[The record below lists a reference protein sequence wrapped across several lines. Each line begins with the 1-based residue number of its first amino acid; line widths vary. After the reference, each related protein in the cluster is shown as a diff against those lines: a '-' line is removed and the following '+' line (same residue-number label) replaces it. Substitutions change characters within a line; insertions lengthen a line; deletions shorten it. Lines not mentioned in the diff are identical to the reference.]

1 MFLILRGWKLVNLNL
16 NRTLKNIES
25 LICNEEK
32 INLQNLRKA
41 YEYTLKLR
49 AQLIGVIADI
59 EQYVEQ
65 DNYRN
70 DYTFQ
75 DISNGIVTLKINEP
89 LPSLKELT
97 SSVEEHWVDM
107 IHKAIYKISENGIPK
122 FDKAF
127 VWIEITTPKGSK
139 NINVWDTS
147 NRAINVII
155 NNLKGI
161 FFKDDDFEHMACG
174 IVADWGETGE
184 TTIKICDFKM
194 LSGYEVFSAKNQ

>member
-1 MFLILRGWKLVNLNL
+1 MNFNLMS
-16 NRTLKNIES
+16 TLKNIEN
-25 LICNEEK
+25 LICTDE
-32 INLQNLRKA
+32 IYDLQNLRKA

-49 AQLIGVIADI
+49 AQLIGIIMDI

-65 DNYRN
+65 DSDRK
-70 DYTFQ
+70 DYTYQ

-107 IHKAIYKISENGIPK
+107 IHKAIDKISENGIPRYE
-122 FDKAF
+122 KAF

-139 NINVWDTS
+139 NVNVWDTS

-174 IVADWGETGE
+174 IVADWGEIGE
-184 TTIKICDFKM
+184 TTIKICDLKM
-194 LSGYEVFSAKNQ
+194 LSGCEVFNTKIEKL

>member
-1 MFLILRGWKLVNLNL
+1 MNINLKK
-16 NRTLKNIES
+16 TLKTIEN
-25 LICNEEK
+25 LICTEE
-32 INLQNLRKA
+32 IFDLQNLRKA
-41 YEYTLKLR
+41 YEYTLRLR

-59 EQYVEQ
+59 EEYIEQ
-65 DNYRN
+65 DYDRN

-75 DISNGIVTLKINEP
+75 DATNEIVTLKINEP

-97 SSVEEHWVDM
+97 SSVEEHWIEM
-107 IHKAIYKISENGIPK
+107 IHKAIDRIGEKGIPRYE
-122 FDKAF
+122 KAF
-127 VWIEITTPKGSK
+127 VLIEITTPKGSK

-184 TTIKICDFKM
+184 TIIKICDFKM
-194 LSGYEVFSAKNQ
+194 LVGYEVFSAKNQ

>member
-1 MFLILRGWKLVNLNL
+1 MHINLKK
-16 NRTLKNIES
+16 TLKTIES
-25 LICNEEK
+25 LICTEE
-32 INLQNLRKA
+32 IFDLQNIKKA

-49 AQLIGVIADI
+49 SQLIGVISDI

-65 DNYRN
+65 NN
-70 DYTFQ
+70 DGKDYIYQ
-75 DISNGIVTLKINEP
+75 NISNGIVTIKINEP

-97 SSVEEHWVDM
+97 ASVEEHWVDM
-107 IHKAIYKISENGIPK
+107 IHKAIEKISENGIPK
-122 FDKAF
+122 YEKAF
-127 VWIEITTPKGSK
+127 VLIEITTPKGSK

-174 IVADWGETGE
+174 IVADWGEVGE
-184 TTIKICDFKM
+184 TTIKIFDFKM
-194 LSGYEVFSAKNQ
+194 LSVYDGFSAKS

>member
-1 MFLILRGWKLVNLNL
+1 MNINLKK
-16 NRTLKNIES
+16 TLKTIEN
-25 LICNEEK
+25 LICTEE
-32 INLQNLRKA
+32 IFDLQKLKKA

-49 AQLIGVIADI
+49 SQLIGIIMDI
-59 EQYVEQ
+59 EQYIEQ
-65 DNYRN
+65 DCDKN
-70 DYTFQ
+70 DYTYQ
-75 DISNGIVTLKINEP
+75 NTSNSIVTLKINEP

-97 SSVEEHWVDM
+97 SSVEEHWIDM
-107 IHKAIYKISENGIPK
+107 IHKAIGKISKNGIPK

-127 VWIEITTPKGSK
+127 VWIEITTPKGNK
-139 NINVWDTS
+139 NANVWDTS

-174 IVADWGETGE
+174 IVADWGEIGE

-194 LSGYEVFSAKNQ
+194 LLAYEVFSAKNQ

>member
-1 MFLILRGWKLVNLNL
+1 MNLNL
-16 NRTLKNIES
+16 MSTLKTIEN
-25 LICNEEK
+25 LICTKE
-32 INLQNLRKA
+32 IFDLQKLKKA

-49 AQLIGVIADI
+49 SQLIGIIMDI
-59 EQYVEQ
+59 EQYAIQ
-65 DNYRN
+65 DNDTN

-97 SSVEEHWVDM
+97 ASVEEHWVEM
-107 IHKAIYKISENGIPK
+107 IHKAIDKISVNGIPRYE
-122 FDKAF
+122 KAF
-127 VWIEITTPKGSK
+127 VLIEITTPKGSK

-174 IVADWGETGE
+174 IVADWGEVGE
-184 TTIKICDFKM
+184 TTIKICDFKR
-194 LSGYEVFSAKNQ
+194 LSGYEVFSAKS

>member
-1 MFLILRGWKLVNLNL
+1 MNLNL
-16 NRTLKNIES
+16 MSTLKTIEN
-25 LICNEEK
+25 LICTKE
-32 INLQNLRKA
+32 IFDLQKLKKA

-49 AQLIGVIADI
+49 SQLIGIIMDI
-59 EQYVEQ
+59 EQYAIQ
-65 DNYRN
+65 DNDTN

-75 DISNGIVTLKINEP
+75 DISNGIGTLKINEP

-97 SSVEEHWVDM
+97 ASVEEHWVEM
-107 IHKAIYKISENGIPK
+107 IHKAIDKISVNGIPRYE
-122 FDKAF
+122 KAF
-127 VWIEITTPKGSK
+127 VLIEITTPKGSK

-174 IVADWGETGE
+174 IVADWGEVGE
-184 TTIKICDFKM
+184 TTIKICDFKR
-194 LSGYEVFSAKNQ
+194 LSGYEVFSAKS

>member
-1 MFLILRGWKLVNLNL
+1 MNINLKCTIKTIENL
-16 NRTLKNIES
+16 L
-25 LICNEEK
+25 CAEE
-32 INLQNLRKA
+32 IFNLQNLRKA
-41 YEYTLKLR
+41 YEYTLRLR
-49 AQLIGVIADI
+49 AQLIGIIADI
-59 EQYVEQ
+59 EQYIEQ
-65 DNYRN
+65 DCNKNNYT
-70 DYTFQ
+70 YQ
-75 DISNGIVTLKINEP
+75 DISNGIVTIKINEP

-97 SSVEEHWVDM
+97 ASVEEHWVNM
-107 IHKAIYKISENGIPK
+107 IHETIDKISKNGIPK

-155 NNLKGI
+155 NNLKGV

-184 TTIKICDFKM
+184 TIIKICDFKM
-194 LSGYEVFSAKNQ
+194 LSGYEVFSAKIQ

>member
-1 MFLILRGWKLVNLNL
+1 MHINLKK
-16 NRTLKNIES
+16 TLKTIES
-25 LICNEEK
+25 LICTEE
-32 INLQNLRKA
+32 IFDLQNIKKA

-49 AQLIGVIADI
+49 SQLIGVISDI

-65 DNYRN
+65 NN
-70 DYTFQ
+70 DGKDYIYQ
-75 DISNGIVTLKINEP
+75 NISNGIVTIKINEP

-97 SSVEEHWVDM
+97 ASVEEHWVDM
-107 IHKAIYKISENGIPK
+107 IHKAIDKISENGIPRYE
-122 FDKAF
+122 KAF
-127 VWIEITTPKGSK
+127 VLIEITTPKGSK

-174 IVADWGETGE
+174 IVADWGEVGE
-184 TTIKICDFKM
+184 TTIKIFDFKM
-194 LSGYEVFSAKNQ
+194 LSVYDGFSAKS

>member
-1 MFLILRGWKLVNLNL
+1 MNINLRK
-16 NRTLKNIES
+16 TLKTIES
-25 LICNEEK
+25 LICTEE
-32 INLQNLRKA
+32 IFDLQKLKKA

-49 AQLIGVIADI
+49 SQLIGVIADI

-65 DNYRN
+65 DCNKN
-70 DYTFQ
+70 DYTSQ
-75 DISNGIVTLKINEP
+75 NISNGIVTIKINEP

-97 SSVEEHWVDM
+97 ASVEEHWIDM
-107 IHKAIYKISENGIPK
+107 IHKAIDKISENGIPRYE
-122 FDKAF
+122 KAF

-174 IVADWGETGE
+174 IVADWGEVGE
-184 TTIKICDFKM
+184 TTIKICDFKR
-194 LSGYEVFSAKNQ
+194 LSGYEVFSAKS